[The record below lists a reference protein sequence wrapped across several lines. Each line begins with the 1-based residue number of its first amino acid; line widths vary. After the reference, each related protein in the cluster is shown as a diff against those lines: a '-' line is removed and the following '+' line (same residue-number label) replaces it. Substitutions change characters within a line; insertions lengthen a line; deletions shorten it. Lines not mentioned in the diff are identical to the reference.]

1 MNQRITRQA
10 ASTTTVSEHERPHPS
25 LLTLYRYMLT
35 SRRVDE
41 FERDL
46 VASREGF
53 FHVAGAGHE
62 ATAVFHFA
70 LEEQDWLHLHYRDKA
85 LMLARGI
92 PPAMFFHALIGN
104 VESHSMGRQM
114 SAHMSDPARR
124 ILSLVGP
131 VGNNALQA
139 VGVAAEVRDEPER
152 PIALCAVGDG
162 TSQQGEF
169 LEAVAE
175 AVRSRLPVLFL
186 VEDNAYSISTLTS
199 GKTFYDLPDGPAD
212 SFYGL
217 PIHRFDGR
225 DPADCMEPAAALTH
239 CVRESRGPALAIFK
253 CERLTNHTNA
263 DDQRVYRSEAD
274 VARAAAEG
282 DPLHNLRRSLL
293 AAGMAESELERLEAD
308 VREEV
313 AEAAANARE
322 IADPEP
328 TLTAKAPLPP
338 ALTSRDGE
346 YRGDPAETAL
356 PMGDA
361 IREVLRHHL
370 KTNPR
375 VSLFGEDI
383 EDPKGDVFGVTRGLS
398 TEFPGRVCNSPLSES
413 TIVGASVGR
422 ALAGGRPVAF
432 LQFADFLALAYN
444 QIVSELGSMYWRTN
458 GGWEAP
464 VIVMIP
470 CGGYRPGLG
479 PFHAQ
484 TLESIAAHV
493 PGVDVVMPSTAGD
506 AAGLLNAAFL
516 SGRPT
521 LFFYPKTL
529 LNDRGGATSPDIARQ
544 LVPPGAARVVQ
555 RGDHLTLVSYGGPM
569 LQCRQTAQA
578 LGEAGIGVDLID
590 LRSLFPWD
598 RETVCESAAR
608 TGRLLVVH
616 EDNATCGMAGE
627 IIATVTETLR
637 QPVQVRRVMRPDTY
651 VPCNFT
657 NQLDVLPS
665 FKRILTAAAEML
677 DMDLSWLAPPRE
689 ERGILTIEAQGASPA
704 DESVTVV
711 AWHIQP
717 GARVEAGQHIAELDA
732 DKAVFDFHAPAAG
745 IVEALLVPEGEMV
758 RVGSP
763 LLRLRLPSGTEM
775 RKRPTREEPGTPVL
789 KPRGSM
795 ATPPSRQPSA
805 RQTVNG
811 ASTSAIRLAAL
822 HTVLGSR
829 VVPNEELASRFAE
842 YSADDIFQ
850 RTGIRSRRWA
860 APGESALSMAA
871 EAARGALAKAS
882 VTLEDIDAV
891 IVSTTTP
898 EAATPSTACRL
909 LHELSDPA
917 APRRIPAYD
926 ISAACSGYLYAL
938 ASGFD
943 AIHSG
948 HARRVLAVTTEMLS
962 ACLTEDDFETAI
974 IFGDA
979 ASATVLTAA
988 SDGDHEGLTLTR
1000 PILGA
1005 EGEPGEAL
1013 YVGLREDARIRM
1025 RGRKVFT
1032 HAVRAMLDSVQSACN
1047 ANAIRLE
1054 DLALVIPHQANGRIL
1069 TAVEKRLP
1077 AGAGVRQCIE
1087 YTGNTSSSSIPLA
1100 LAEGNLPQGPIA
1112 LTAFGGGFTYGAA
1125 ILRNG

>member
-1 MNQRITRQA
+1 D
-10 ASTTTVSEHERPHPS
+10 
-25 LLTLYRYMLT
+25 
-35 SRRVDE
+35 RR
-41 FERDL
+41 
-46 VASREGF
+46 A
-53 FHVAGAGHE
+53 
-62 ATAVFHFA
+62 
-70 LEEQDWLHLHYRDKA
+70 
-85 LMLARGI
+85 
-92 PPAMFFHALIGN
+92 
-104 VESHSMGRQM
+104 
-114 SAHMSDPARR
+114 
-124 ILSLVGP
+124 
-131 VGNNALQA
+131 
-139 VGVAAEVRDEPER
+139 
-152 PIALCAVGDG
+152 
-162 TSQQGEF
+162 
-169 LEAVAE
+169 
-175 AVRSRLPVLFL
+175 
-186 VEDNAYSISTLTS
+186 
-199 GKTFYDLPDGPAD
+199 
-212 SFYGL
+212 
-217 PIHRFDGR
+217 
-225 DPADCMEPAAALTH
+225 
-239 CVRESRGPALAIFK
+239 PALAVSK
-253 CERLTNHTNA
+253 AERPTNHTTA
-263 DDQRVYRSEAD
+263 DDHRVYRREAE

-282 DPLHNLRRSLL
+282 DPIHNLRRGLL
-293 AAGMAESELERLEAD
+293 AAGIEEGELERLEED
-308 VREEV
+308 VREEA
-313 AEAAANARE
+313 AEAAASARD
-322 IADPEP
+322 IPDPEP

-346 YRGDPAETAL
+346 YRGDPAEAAL

-370 KTNPR
+370 KTNPK

-398 TEFPGRVCNSPLSES
+398 TAFPGRVLNSPLSES

-458 GGWEAP
+458 GGWKAP

-544 LVPPGAARVVQ
+544 LVPPGAARHVQ
-555 RGDHLTLVSYGGPM
+555 RGDQLTLVSYGGTM

-578 LGEAGIGVDLID
+578 LEEAGVGVDLID

-598 RETVCESAAR
+598 QKTVCNSASR

-637 QPVQVRRVMRPDTY
+637 QPVQVRRVTRPDTY

-677 DMDLSWLAPPRE
+677 DMDVSWLAPPRE
-689 ERGILTIEAQGASPA
+689 ERGVLTVEAQGASPA
-704 DESVTVV
+704 DESVTVA

-717 GARVEAGQHIAELDA
+717 GAWVDTGQHIADLDA
-732 DKAVFDFHAPAAG
+732 DKAVFDFSAPTAG
-745 IVEALLVPEGEMV
+745 TVESLLVEEGETV

-775 RKRPTREEPGTPVL
+775 RKRPTREEPGTPIL
-789 KPRGSM
+789 KPKDSM
-795 ATPPSRQPSA
+795 APAPVRQKLDTPEGRQAAS
-805 RQTVNG
+805 G
-811 ASTSAIRLAAL
+811 ASPSSRATASIRLAAL
-822 HTVLGSR
+822 QTVLGSR
-829 VVPNEELASRFAE
+829 HVPNEELAPRFSE
-842 YSADDIFQ
+842 YSADDIYQ

-860 APGESALSMAA
+860 AAGESALSMAA
-871 EAARGALAKAS
+871 DAARGALAKAS
-882 VTLEDIDAV
+882 LTLEDIDAV

-909 LHELSDPA
+909 LHELSDRA
-917 APRRIPAYD
+917 APRRVPAYD

-943 AIHSG
+943 AIHGG
-948 HARRVLAVTTEMLS
+948 HARRVLAITTEMLS
-962 ACLTEDDFETAI
+962 AWLTEDDFETAI

-979 ASATVLTAA
+979 ASATILTAA
-988 SDGDHEGLTLTR
+988 TDSDGDREGPTLTR

-1013 YVGLREDARIRM
+1013 YVGLGEDARIRM

-1032 HAVRAMLDSVQSACN
+1032 HAIRAMVDSVQTACDT
-1047 ANAIRLE
+1047 NAIRLE
-1054 DLALVIPHQANGRIL
+1054 DLALVVPHQANGRIL
-1069 TAVEKRLP
+1069 TAVANRLP
-1077 AGAGVRQCIE
+1077 AGVGVRHCIE
-1087 YTGNTSSSSIPLA
+1087 HTGNTSSSSIPLA

-1125 ILRNG
+1125 ILRNE

>member
-1 MNQRITRQA
+1 MNHQTTSQA
-10 ASTTTVSEHERPHPS
+10 TSKSTVGAGEEPRGS

-41 FERDL
+41 FEREL

-70 LEEQDWLHLHYRDKA
+70 LEDQDWLHLHYRDKA
-85 LMLARGI
+85 LMLARGV
-92 PPAMFFHALIGN
+92 PPAMFFHSLIGN
-104 VESHSMGRQM
+104 AESHSMGRQM

-139 VGVAAEVRDEPER
+139 VGVAAEARDEPER
-152 PIALCAVGDG
+152 PVVLCAVGDG

-186 VEDNAYSISTLTS
+186 IEDNAYSISTRTA

-212 SFYGL
+212 HFHGL
-217 PIHRFDGR
+217 PIHRLDGR
-225 DPADCMEPAAALTH
+225 YPAECMEPAAALTQH
-239 CVRESRGPALAIFK
+239 VRESRDPALAVFRT
-253 CERLTNHTNA
+253 ERLTNHTNA
-263 DDQRVYRSEAD
+263 DDQRIYRSEAE
-274 VARAAAEG
+274 VVRAAAEG
-282 DPLHNLRRSLL
+282 DPIHNLRRGLL
-293 AAGMAESELERLEAD
+293 AAGMDEGDLERLEED

-313 AEAAANARE
+313 AGAAAHAR
-322 IADPEP
+322 AVPDPEP

-338 ALTSRDGE
+338 ALASRDSE
-346 YRGDPAETAL
+346 YRGDPAEAAL

-370 KTNPR
+370 TANPR

-398 TEFPGRVCNSPLSES
+398 TEFPGRVINSPLSEA
-413 TIVGASVGR
+413 TIAGKAVGR

-432 LQFADFLALAYN
+432 LQFADFLPLAFN
-444 QIVSELGSMYWRTN
+444 QIMSELGSIHWRTN

-493 PGVDVVMPSTAGD
+493 PGVDAVMPSTAGD

-529 LNDRGGATSPDIARQ
+529 LNDREGATSPDIARQ
-544 LVPPGAARVVQ
+544 LVPPGAARHVQ
-555 RGDHLTLVSYGGPM
+555 RGDHLTLVSYGGTM

-578 LGEAGIGVDLID
+578 LTEAGIGVDLID

-598 RETVCESAAR
+598 RETVCESASR

-637 QPVQVRRVMRPDTY
+637 QPVQVRRVTRPDTY
-651 VPCNFT
+651 VPYNFPS
-657 NQLDVLPS
+657 QLEVLPS

-677 DMDLSWLAPPRE
+677 DMDLSWLAPPGE
-689 ERGILTIEAQGASPA
+689 ERGVLTVEAQGASPA

-711 AWHIQP
+711 TWHIQP
-717 GARVEAGQHIAELDA
+717 GAHVEAGQHIAELDA
-732 DKAVFDFHAPAAG
+732 DKAVFDFHAPGAG
-745 IVEALLVPEGEMV
+745 IVESLLVKEGETV

-775 RKRPTREEPGTPVL
+775 RKRPTREEAGTPIL
-789 KPRGSM
+789 KVKGSM
-795 ATPPSRQPSA
+795 APAPAA
-805 RQTVNG
+805 RAAHG
-811 ASTSAIRLAAL
+811 ASASLIKLAAL

-829 VVPNEELASRFAE
+829 EVPNEELASRFPD

-871 EAARGALAKAS
+871 DAARGALAKAS
-882 VTLEDIDAV
+882 LTLTDIDAV

-898 EAATPSTACRL
+898 DAATPSTACRL
-909 LHELSDPA
+909 LHELSGSA

-943 AIHSG
+943 AIRSG
-948 HARRVLAVTTEMLS
+948 HPRRVLAVTTEMLS
-962 ACLTEDDFETAI
+962 AWLTEDDFETTI

-988 SDGDHEGLTLTR
+988 SDGEGDIEGPTLAR

-1032 HAVRAMLDSVQSACN
+1032 HAVRAMLDSVQSACD
-1047 ANAIRLE
+1047 ANAIPLE
-1054 DLALVIPHQANGRIL
+1054 DLALVVPHQANGRIL
-1069 TAVEKRLP
+1069 TAVENRLP
-1077 AGAGVRQCIE
+1077 AGVGVRQCIE
-1087 YTGNTSSSSIPLA
+1087 HTGNTSSSSIPLA
-1100 LAEGNLPQGPIA
+1100 LANGNLPQGPIA